1 MVGGWTIAYIGKSLG
16 GSILT
21 SDAKVLGDTFNG
33 FITDPVQPLI
43 YHGLFAGLT
52 LAVVLGGVQKG
63 IENLS
68 KFLMP
73 ALFVLML
80 VLIVRGLTLPGAM
93 DGLLYFLTPDFSKVT
108 GTMLVDAMGL
118 AFFSLSL
125 GMGVM
130 ITYGSYVGRDT
141 PLLGSSLWVIAL
153 TVMTCFLAGLMV
165 LPAVFAF
172 GFDPSAGPGLTFIT
186 MPAVFAQMAGGQL
199 FAVLFFCLLLVAALT
214 SSVSLLEV
222 VVSAVMDEFKLPRRR
237 AALLV
242 SAGVFLLGIP
252 ASLSLGIWSEYTVFG
267 KGVFDLLDY
276 VTSNVLMPVGEVLL
290 AIFVGWRVW
299 PVVQGQLAAG
309 GQPPLWLRAMRGFC
323 RYVAPVLILGILV
336 HNL

>member
-1 MVGGWTIAYIGKSLG
+1 VVGGWTIAYIGKSFG
-16 GSILT
+16 GEILT
-21 SDAKVLGDTFNG
+21 SDAKVLGDIFNG
-33 FITDPVQPLI
+33 FITDPALPLL

-52 LAVVLGGVQKG
+52 LAVVIGGVQKG

-80 VLIVRGLTLPGAM
+80 VLIARALTLPGAV
-93 DGLLYFLTPDFSKVT
+93 DGLLYFLTPDFSKVS
-108 GTMLVDAMGL
+108 GSMLVDAMGL

-125 GMGVM
+125 GMGIM
-130 ITYGSYVGRDT
+130 ITYGSYVDKEAN
-141 PLLGSSLWVIAL
+141 LLSSSLWVIAL
-153 TVMTCFLAGLMV
+153 TVLTCFLAGLMV

-186 MPAVFAQMAGGQL
+186 MPAVFAQMVGGQL
-199 FAVLFFCLLLVAALT
+199 FAVLFFFLLLVAALT

-222 VVSAVMDEFKLPRRR
+222 VVSFVIDEFKVGRKA
-237 AALLV
+237 AALGV
-242 SAGVFLLGIP
+242 SLLVFLLGIP

-267 KGVFDLLDY
+267 LGFFDLLDFL
-276 VTSNVLMPVGEVLL
+276 TSKLLMPVGEVLL
-290 AIFVGWRVW
+290 AIFVGWKVW
-299 PVVQGQLAAG
+299 PVIEAELSAG
-309 GQPPLWLRAMRGFC
+309 ARVPAWLRAMRGFC
-323 RYVAPVLILGILV
+323 RYVAPALIAGILV